1 MSNQWD
7 VVYVDMEVDL
17 SKLEKW
23 FNQSVK
29 LARDT
34 WKELNQELLLKL
46 EMDYSE
52 LKVAKFEA
60 QQTLSALRKEYKEG
74 LIDRSKLIEAERW
87 FKNISSELTQSQRI
101 LENYKNTWDTATSR
115 LQAKFN
121 QVTDEIKKSKDELE
135 KIWKSTAWFDK
146 LIKKADELE
155 NEFKQWTISQKDY
168 EKWIQDIE
176 KTLSKTNENL
186 NWFWFSMVKINAILE
201 VWKKVL
207 SGIKSAYNGWIQS
220 LWENEQY
227 ERLYRI
233 VNNVTWATR
242 EQIKVLN
249 DQAKALASVW
259 VVSSWSITQVQSQ
272 LATFDLQIETI
283 KKLTP
288 AILDYVTAEK
298 WANATTEDF
307 KQATNWLAQALN
319 GNFWSLTRVW
329 FVLDENTKKQISNG
343 TEMER
348 AEAIVKVLNSTYGWF
363 NQALAET
370 PLGKIQNLSNRFNDL
385 KDTLFNNLTPA
396 FSRAIEVIWDFFEI
410 LEDPKDVIS
419 KYKIK
424 VENTETLMATLEQ
437 AYIDWKISIEDYEF
451 AIWQLNKNIDW
462 YNQKIDETWNNQI
475 TFTRILIDNF
485 KSMVST
491 IWNFFKSFWLLFAW
505 VVSSFITWLTAIWE
519 GVWQTIWFIQSNFSV
534 LANNAKVIVSKVWQ
548 NILSVVDNINSWI
561 ASLINTTI
569 KGLNKLPSVNI
580 KWQVEWTS
588 FAKKINPW
596 EFQEIQNNFNLKATK
611 EFANKTESLFKKS
624 WEAFWDAFKNWTET
638 WVDQALEDWKK
649 LEDILNKTKS
659 WLELDDWWVW
669 WSAWWRLKS
678 EKELQKELEKLKK
691 EEEKKE
697 KERQERFQDFLKNK
711 AKKTLESTKEQYKR
725 ISDFINDKID
735 VFKKNI
741 DDFDN
746 KLSKSLENVD
756 KLSEDLKKL
765 ESSKSWELSNRFIT
779 IKEEIEKIQDEL
791 KKADQEGI
799 SVKYASSLW
808 EDTLKSIWKAT
819 IWWISWDDYLE
830 VLQKQQ
836 ELNKLLDEQKIIEET
851 LWASKINDA
860 VRFDNLSEAEQILEE
875 YEAEKESL
883 NQQIELEKEHM
894 EEIQWLRDIEV
905 ENLEKFTE
913 IKEWLDLR
921 YADYAIELEAKITW
935 AQAEQLKTRED
946 QLNSSI
952 DRQIAKLNELM
963 KVANNAWINLSW
975 TKISGSTSK
984 SSSTWSSST
993 TIVNNTFNQNISDS
1007 VDMNRVNQNIVNTMS
1022 NNSKWMSW
1030 RTL

>member
-1 MSNQWD
+1 MSNEWN
-7 VVYVDMEVDL
+7 VVYVDMEVNLDPF
-17 SKLEKW
+17 KKW
-23 FNQSVK
+23 LNQWLK

-46 EMDYSE
+46 ELDYAD

-60 QQTLSALRKEYKEG
+60 QQTLRELRKEYKEG
-74 LIDRSKLIEAERW
+74 LIDRSKLVEAENW
-87 FKNISSELTQSQRI
+87 FKRLSSELTQSQRI

-176 KTLSKTNENL
+176 KTLSKTNDNL

-207 SGIKSAYNGWIQS
+207 DGIKSAYNGWIQS

-519 GVWQTIWFIQSNFSV
+519 GVWQTIWFIQSNFSA

-561 ASLINTTI
+561 ASLINTSI
-569 KGLNKLPSVNI
+569 KGLNKLPWINI

-624 WEAFWDAFKNWTET
+624 WEAFWDAFKNWTEI

-669 WSAWWRLKS
+669 WSAWWRLKA
-678 EKELQKELEKLKK
+678 EKEALKELEKLKK

-697 KERQERFQDFLKNK
+697 KEREERFQDFLKNK

-735 VFKKNI
+735 AFKKNI

-746 KLSKSLENVD
+746 KLSKSLDNVD

-765 ESSKSWELSNRFIT
+765 ESSKSWELSNRYLWT
-779 IKEEIEKIQDEL
+779 EDDIEKL
-791 KKADQEGI
+791 KAEIKKLEQKW
-799 SVKYASSLW
+799 VSLRDAESYW
-808 EDTLKSIWKAT
+808 LETLKQIWT
-819 IWWISWDDYLE
+819 WFIWDTSVEDLIEILE
-830 VLQKQQ
+830 KQK
-836 ELNKLLDEQKIIEET
+836 ELNDLLKEQNLLKE
-851 LWASKINDA
+851 
-860 VRFDNLSEAEQILEE
+860 NLSQSEIDEALRQDGLSETEKILEE

-883 NQQIELEKEHM
+883 NQQIELEKEYM

-921 YADYAIELEAKITW
+921 YADYAMQLEAKIT
-935 AQAEQLKTRED
+935 QQQYEQLSTREAN
-946 QLNSSI
+946 LNASI
-952 DRQIAKLNELM
+952 DRQISKLNEM
-963 KVANNAWINLSW
+963 IRIANNAWISLAWTNLW
-975 TKISGSTSK
+975 DTTSK
-984 SSSTWSSST
+984 STSSWSSNT
-993 TIVNNTFNQNISDS
+993 TIVNNTFNQNISDNI
-1007 VDMNRVNQNIVNTMS
+1007 DMNRVNKEIVNTMNS
-1022 NNSKWMSW
+1022 NSKWMSW
-1030 RTL
+1030 RTI

>member
-1 MSNQWD
+1 MSNEWN
-7 VVYVDMEVDL
+7 VVYVDMEVNLDPF
-17 SKLEKW
+17 KKW
-23 FNQSVK
+23 LNQWLK

-46 EMDYSE
+46 ELDYAD

-60 QQTLSALRKEYKEG
+60 QQTLRELRKEYKEG
-74 LIDRSKLIEAERW
+74 LIDRSKLVEAENW
-87 FKNISSELTQSQRI
+87 FKRLSSELTQSQRV
-101 LENYKNTWDTATSR
+101 LENYKNTWDTTTSR

-176 KTLSKTNENL
+176 KTLSKTNDNL

-207 SGIKSAYNGWIQS
+207 DGIKSAYNGWIQS

-462 YNQKIDETWNNQI
+462 YNQKIDETWNNQK

-491 IWNFFKSFWLLFAW
+491 IWNFFKSFWLLFSW
-505 VVSSFITWLTAIWE
+505 VVLSFITWLTAIWE

-624 WEAFWDAFKNWTET
+624 WEAFWDAFKNWTES

-669 WSAWWRLKS
+669 WSAWWKLKS

-697 KERQERFQDFLKNK
+697 KEREERFQDFIKNK

-735 VFKKNI
+735 AFKKNI
-741 DDFDN
+741 DDFDD
-746 KLSKSLENVD
+746 KLSKSLDNVD

-765 ESSKSWELSNRFIT
+765 ESSKSWELSNRYLWNEDDIEKL
-779 IKEEIEKIQDEL
+779 KEEI
-791 KKADQEGI
+791 KKAEQDWI
-799 SVKYASSLW
+799 SVNYASNLW
-808 EDTLKSIWKAT
+808 EKTLKDIWKWT

-830 VLQKQQ
+830 VLKKQQ
-836 ELNKLLDEQKIIEET
+836 ELNDLLKEQNLLKE
-851 LWASKINDA
+851 
-860 VRFDNLSEAEQILEE
+860 NLSQDQIDEALRQDGLSETEKILEE

-883 NQQIELEKEHM
+883 TQQIELEKEHM
-894 EEIQWLRDIEV
+894 EEIQWLRDIEA
-905 ENLEKFTE
+905 ENLAKFTE

-921 YADYAIELEAKITW
+921 YADYAMQLEAKITD
-935 AQAEQLKTRED
+935 QQYEQLSKREVN
-946 QLNSSI
+946 LNASI
-952 DRQIAKLNELM
+952 DRQIGKLDELIR
-963 KVANNAWINLSW
+963 KSANAWINLSW
-975 TKISGSTSK
+975 INLWSTNTNSNK
-984 SSSTWSSST
+984 AWSWNTT
-993 TIVNNTFNQNISDS
+993 TIVNTFNQNISDN
-1007 VDMNRVNQNIVNTMS
+1007 VDMNRVNQSIVNTMNS
-1022 NNSKWMSW
+1022 NSKWMSW

>member
-1 MSNQWD
+1 MSNDEWN
-7 VVYVDMEVDL
+7 VVYVDMEVNLDPF
-17 SKLEKW
+17 EKW
-23 FNQSVK
+23 LNQWLK

-46 EMDYSE
+46 ELDYAD

-60 QQTLSALRKEYKEG
+60 QQTLSELRKEYKEW
-74 LIDRSKLIEAERW
+74 LIDRNVLVEAENW
-87 FKNISSELTQSQRI
+87 FKRLSSELTQSQRV

-121 QVTDEIKKSKDELE
+121 LVTDEIKKSKDELE

-155 NEFKQWTISQKDY
+155 KEFKQWTISQKEY
-168 EKWIQDIE
+168 EKWIKDIE
-176 KTLSKTNENL
+176 KALSKTNDNL

-207 SGIKSAYNGWIQS
+207 SGIKSAYNGWLQA

-249 DQAKALASVW
+249 DQSKALASVW

-288 AILDYVTAEK
+288 AVLDYVTAEK
-298 WANATTEDF
+298 WARATTEDF

-319 GNFWSLTRVW
+319 WNFWSLTRVW

-396 FSRAIEVIWDFFEI
+396 FSRAIEVIWDFFEV

-424 VENTETLMATLEQ
+424 VENTETLMATLEK

-451 AIWQLNKNIDW
+451 AIWELNKNIDW
-462 YNQKIDETWNNQI
+462 YNKKIDETWNNQN

-505 VVSSFITWLTAIWE
+505 IVTSFITWLTAIWE
-519 GVWQTIWFIQSNFSV
+519 WVWQTIWFIQSNFSV
-534 LANNAKVIVSKVWQ
+534 LVNNAKVIVENIGWSISKLVDEISWWIA
-548 NILSVVDNINSWI
+548 NIINSSIEW
-561 ASLINTTI
+561 
-569 KGLNKLPSVNI
+569 LNKLPLVNI
-580 KWQVEWTS
+580 KWRAEWTS
-588 FAKKINPW
+588 FFKW
-596 EFQEIQNNFNLKATK
+596 WGTGQFQELQNNFNLKATK
-611 EFANKTESLFKKS
+611 EFASITENLFKKS
-624 WEAFWDAFKNWTET
+624 WEAFWDAFKNWTEK

-649 LEDILNKTKS
+649 LEDILNKTKT
-659 WLELDDWWVW
+659 WLELDDWWG
-669 WSAWWRLKS
+669 AWWTKVKA
-678 EKELQKELEKLKK
+678 EKEAQKELEKLKK

-697 KERQERFQDFLKNK
+697 KEREDRYQKWLKDK
-711 AKKTLESTKEQYKR
+711 AKKTLETTKDTYNR
-725 ISDFINDKID
+725 ISDYINDSIKT
-735 VFKKNI
+735 FKKNI
-741 DDFDN
+741 DDFD
-746 KLSKSLENVD
+746 KTLKKSSETIDSLT
-756 KLSEDLKKL
+756 EDLKKL
-765 ESSKSWELSNRFIT
+765 ESWKTWDLSDRFISA
-779 IKEEIEKIQDEL
+779 KEEILKLQDEI
-791 KKADQEGI
+791 KKAEQEWI
-799 SVKYASSLW
+799 SAKFANNLW
-808 EDTLKSIWKAT
+808 EKNLKDIW
-819 IWWISWDDYLE
+819 
-830 VLQKQQ
+830 
-836 ELNKLLDEQKIIEET
+836 
-851 LWASKINDA
+851 
-860 VRFDNLSEAEQILEE
+860 
-875 YEAEKESL
+875 
-883 NQQIELEKEHM
+883 
-894 EEIQWLRDIEV
+894 
-905 ENLEKFTE
+905 
-913 IKEWLDLR
+913 
-921 YADYAIELEAKITW
+921 
-935 AQAEQLKTRED
+935 
-946 QLNSSI
+946 
-952 DRQIAKLNELM
+952 
-963 KVANNAWINLSW
+963 
-975 TKISGSTSK
+975 
-984 SSSTWSSST
+984 
-993 TIVNNTFNQNISDS
+993 
-1007 VDMNRVNQNIVNTMS
+1007 
-1022 NNSKWMSW
+1022 
-1030 RTL
+1030 